1 MPLWPGSARC
11 IACWLLPP
19 LVVTHLRVAGEL
31 LMGAINGT
39 AHLMRSNL
47 QFLKDQKERDR
58 YLSQL
63 SEMLGEYQ
71 KSYRDVMAELG

>member
-1 MPLWPGSARC
+1 M
-11 IACWLLPP
+11 
-19 LVVTHLRVAGEL
+19 